1 MDTQLEHPS
10 FALVVNGKL
19 IPYGDGNDSH
29 ERHRRTVPS
38 PKTLHAFSVNN
49 MPSNYIFNVN
59 NAHQLEERIL
69 SSAYAKRTSSPAIMP
84 AVLLLTDK
92 YETSSTLRAL
102 SYYFRGEFT
111 FGESRAK
118 NANLSRSLRVSEYPT
133 LIAFVPLPSGL
144 TQEKYSVNNGN
155 GEWGLIRYD
164 GSPTKNEIIAWLKK
178 VQTAIDNE
186 KRSKTGS
193 GTAGNAAE
201 QRRRKTT
208 TRNERRS
215 KTESAAAGNATK
227 QKRRKTTIRT
237 ERSSKRESEDAGTK
251 VGQKRRE
258 WIWQL
263 LGVMKEWSVYMIK
276 RGTRFIFNA
285 LRINE

>member
-1 MDTQLEHPS
+1 MGSSLRRASETLETLAAKSSTLPYKIGAVDCRATPREEAFCAEKLAGVMDTQLEHPS
-10 FALVVNGKL
+10 FALVVNGDL

-59 NAHQLEERIL
+59 NARQLEERIL
-69 SSAYAKRTSSPAIMP
+69 SSSNAKRTSSPAILP

-102 SYYFRGEFT
+102 SYYFRDEFV

-118 NANLSRSLRVSEYPT
+118 NANFSRSLRVSEYPT

-144 TQEKYSVNNGN
+144 TQEKYSVNNGS
-155 GEWGLIRYD
+155 GEWGLVRYD
-164 GSPTKNEIIAWLKK
+164 GPSTKNEIIAWLKK

-186 KRSKTGS
+186 GHPLPETKDAQTRKAVQQAMRLNISKGKPPS
-193 GTAGNAAE
+193 
-201 QRRRKTT
+201 
-208 TRNERRS
+208 
-215 KTESAAAGNATK
+215 
-227 QKRRKTTIRT
+227 
-237 ERSSKRESEDAGTK
+237 
-251 VGQKRRE
+251 
-258 WIWQL
+258 
-263 LGVMKEWSVYMIK
+263 
-276 RGTRFIFNA
+276 
-285 LRINE
+285 